1 MIKVGAKFNKVG
13 TEEIVTVVKYD
24 ESKGTVIVK
33 FPSGKSIP
41 MSTGSLMKTEK
52 WVSVDSDEGV
62 TTEEKPEETKPKKEK
77 KQKPLAKERK
87 KKIQTRVYDLLV
99 EYLLA
104 CDKWEELN
112 EQKDK
117 THFEWSFV
125 AEDFSVPIVIKYLI
139 KEKQFEVFFDDD
151 IAKMLDNTEFDGLGE
166 IKDEYIEDKLKA
178 LLDIIVTRLNEKT
191 ESEEN

>member
-13 TEEIVTVVKYD
+13 TEEVVTVVKYD
-24 ESKGTVIVK
+24 EAKGTVIIK

-52 WVSVDSDEGV
+52 WVPVDSDDV
-62 TTEEKPEETKPKKEK
+62 KEEIKEEKPKKEK

-99 EYLLA
+99 NYLVA
-104 CDKWEELN
+104 CDRWEELN

-125 AEDFSVPIVIKYLI
+125 AEDFSVPMVIKYLI
-139 KEKQFEVFFDDD
+139 KEKQFEIFFNDD
-151 IAKMLDNTEFDGLGE
+151 IAKLLDNTEFDGLGE
-166 IKDEYIEDKLKA
+166 IKAEYIEDKLKA
-178 LLDIIVTRLNEKT
+178 LLDTIVTRLNEKT